1 MRNTKIL
8 NNAKWIIVCKA
19 AQSLLQMVIGMLC
32 ARYLGPANYGLINYA
47 ASVMAFFIPLM
58 QLGFNATLVREL
70 IDSPER
76 EGEILGTSLMMQ
88 LVSGVV
94 CIFLI
99 WQFAGVANPGER
111 QTQIV
116 CVLYSISL
124 LFQAV
129 ESVQYWFHSKLQS
142 KYPSIMMLTAYVV
155 VSAYRIYI
163 LISQKSIYWFAVV
176 HSIEYGLIGLSL
188 LVIFRKQAEQ
198 RLCFSFL
205 TAKQLFSRSRY
216 YILASMMVTV
226 FQNTDHIML
235 KMISGD
241 TENGLYTA
249 AITCAG
255 VIQFVYSAVIDSMRP
270 VILNARKLNSEEYE
284 LNICRLYG
292 ITTYMALIQAAGFAV
307 FARLIV
313 WILFGPEYLSAVPVL
328 RILVWYTAFSY
339 MGAVRNIWILA
350 EGNQRYLWK
359 INLAGAAANILL
371 NALLIP
377 RWGACGAAFA
387 SLATQFF
394 ANFVLGFMI
403 APLRKNNQLLL
414 AGLHPMVLWDMWKQW
429 RERQ

>member
-99 WQFAGVANPGER
+99 WQFASVANVGER

-129 ESVQYWFHSKLQS
+129 ETVQYWFHSKLQS

-328 RILVWYTAFSY
+328 RILVWYIAFSY

-414 AGLHPMVLWDMWKQW
+414 AGLHPLVLWDMWKQW